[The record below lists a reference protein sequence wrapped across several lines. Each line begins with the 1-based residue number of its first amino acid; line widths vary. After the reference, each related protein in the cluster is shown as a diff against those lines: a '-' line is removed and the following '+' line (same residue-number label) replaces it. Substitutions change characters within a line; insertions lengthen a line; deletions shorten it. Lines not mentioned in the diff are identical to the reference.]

1 MHVKQLIGCWQIV
14 TVQKAHTHTYTQ
26 RILNITVTFLYAFS
40 PDKFQVSPFEDKF
53 KICATSD
60 TTEKYQALSSTN
72 SEGRR
77 N

>member
-1 MHVKQLIGCWQIV
+1 MHVKHLIECWQIV

-26 RILNITVTFLYAFS
+26 RILNITVTFLYSFS

-53 KICATSD
+53 KIFATS
-60 TTEKYQALSSTN
+60 EKYQALSFTN